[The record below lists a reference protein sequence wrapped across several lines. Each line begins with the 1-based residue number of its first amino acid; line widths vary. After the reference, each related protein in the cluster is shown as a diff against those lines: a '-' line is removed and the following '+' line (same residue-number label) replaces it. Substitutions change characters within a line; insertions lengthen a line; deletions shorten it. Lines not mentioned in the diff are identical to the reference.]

1 MNRHLAS
8 RYQRIAGQAL
18 PLVGIWLATILSA
31 WFLLLGSNAGGA
43 VLAVLLLGLLWWRQ
57 DRVGGGPQSATHA
70 AAAAAVVLALGFVPT
85 LPDPVLA
92 AGAAALLAFAMAAP
106 MVENQSRPRLE
117 AHRLPGR
124 VSMPL
129 AGVRNPLFKAACG
142 GGIALAAGA
151 AGLLPDVPVAVIV
164 LLFLIAG
171 AATAGYQVVRRR
183 RHLPDREVHAAL
195 LAYRPDFYLY
205 YSGRPE
211 GAYQLQMWLPYLERT
226 GSRGAVL
233 IRERQFLDTALAI
246 TSLPVLLA
254 ESVEPIERTIV
265 PTLGAIFYVNNAA
278 KNVDGTRYQQV
289 VHVHLG
295 HGDSDKPASYAASTT
310 MFDRIFVAGQAGV
323 DRFASH
329 GVLVPGEKFVLVG
342 RPQVEAIEVRPAGAP
357 VPQRP
362 VVLYAPTW
370 RGVLADMQLSSLAS
384 GEAIVSALLDAGAAV
399 IFRAHPY
406 AKRDAESRVLV
417 TGIDALLAASPT
429 GGHLTSEQA
438 AALSIFDCMN
448 ASDAL
453 VGDVSSV
460 VSDYLY
466 SNKPIA
472 LAHHAGDRLEAEYP
486 LAKATCLLPVDGDLA
501 AGVRALLSEDSKAAD
516 RDTIRTYYLGPW
528 PPEGYSQVFVDACQE
543 AIVVGRH
550 GASVEAGRSPDST
563 QADS

>member
-1 MNRHLAS
+1 MTSQFAS
-8 RYQRIAGQAL
+8 RYRRIAAQAL
-18 PLVGIWLATILSA
+18 PLIGIWLATVLIA
-31 WFLLLGSNAGGA
+31 WFLLLGSNGAAA
-43 VLAVLLLGLLWWRQ
+43 VLAVLLLGFLWWRQ
-57 DRVGGGPQSATHA
+57 VSIGNGAQSASNTA
-70 AAAAAVVLALGFVPT
+70 ALSAVLLTLGFVPT
-85 LPDPVLA
+85 VPDLVLA
-92 AGAAALLAFAMAAP
+92 TAAAALFAYAMAAP
-106 MVENQSRPRLE
+106 LVEKQLRPRLE
-117 AHRLPGR
+117 AYRLPGHL
-124 VSMPL
+124 VPPL
-129 AGVRNPLFKAACG
+129 VRVRNPIFTAAAG
-142 GGIALAAGA
+142 GGVALAAGA
-151 AGLLPDVPVAVIV
+151 AGLVPDWLSAVVALVS
-164 LLFLIAG
+164 LLAG
-171 AATAGYQVVRRR
+171 AATAGYQLLRRR
-183 RHLPDREVHAAL
+183 RHLADREVHTAL

-226 GSRGAVL
+226 GARGAVL
-233 IRERQFLDTALAI
+233 IRERQFLDTALAV
-246 TSLPVLLA
+246 TTLPVLLA

-295 HGDSDKPASYAASTT
+295 HGDSDKPASYASSTT

-329 GVLVPGEKFVLVG
+329 GVLAPAEKFVLVG
-342 RPQVEAIEVRPAGAP
+342 RPQVEAIDVRPAGTP
-357 VPQRP
+357 LPQRP

-370 RGVLADMQLSSLAS
+370 RGVLADMQLSSLAA

-417 TGIDALLAASPT
+417 ARIDALLSAST
-429 GGHLTSEQA
+429 AGGHLLSEQA
-438 AALSIFDCMN
+438 AALSIFECMN

-472 LAHHAGDRLEAEYP
+472 LAHHSGDRLEAEYP
-486 LAKATCLLPVDGDLA
+486 LAQATCLLPVDGDLA
-501 AGVRALLSEDSKAAD
+501 AGIRDLLAEDSKVAE
-516 RDTIRTYYLGPW
+516 RDAIRTYYLGPW
-528 PPEGYSQVFVDACQE
+528 APDGYSQVFVDACRD
-543 AIVVGRH
+543 AIRA
-550 GASVEAGRSPDST
+550 GAPASA
-563 QADS
+563 